1 MLTSQ
6 NQVFREALI
15 LKESLIQLRRE
26 LHQYP
31 ELSFQEYKTSS
42 VVKRELERIPGMK
55 VYAGLEHTG
64 LSTGVVGE
72 LAFGDD
78 GPVIA
83 LRADMDALPI
93 EEENEEDYRSKQP
106 GVMHACGHDAH
117 TTIVLGA
124 ARILAEKVKPAF
136 AGTIKFIFQPAEEDT
151 DEQGVTGS
159 PYMISHGVL
168 DNVDVALALHMD
180 PEYPVGHVRLHEG
193 PSMANVDTFTGSIH
207 GTGGHGAYPHL
218 GTDPTWML
226 SFILQSIHGISA
238 RKVSPLEPAVISV
251 CHIEGGSSTN
261 VIPSKVL
268 LEGTMR
274 SYTKETRKEL
284 EEELH
289 QAFAVAQSLGGSYE
303 LEVKKGEPAL
313 NNSSKAINLV
323 RETIGEFF
331 PEMVI
336 HDKPYGLGGEDFG
349 YMAEKVPAAMFFLG
363 AGKDDRKDRGLHMP
377 CFDINEEALPV
388 GASILAGSV
397 LKFMSDPQL

>member
-6 NQVFREALI
+6 NQVFREALN

-42 VVKRELERIPGMK
+42 VVKRELEKIPGMK
-55 VYAGLEHTG
+55 IYAGLEHTG

-226 SFILQSIHGISA
+226 SLILQSIHGISA

-289 QAFAVAQSLGGSYE
+289 HAFAVAKSLGGSYE

-331 PEMVI
+331 QKWSFITNHTV
-336 HDKPYGLGGEDFG
+336 
-349 YMAEKVPAAMFFLG
+349 
-363 AGKDDRKDRGLHMP
+363 
-377 CFDINEEALPV
+377 
-388 GASILAGSV
+388 
-397 LKFMSDPQL
+397 